1 MPGTN
6 SLQLVPP
13 SVTKKKFFFIIWT
26 TRVPPSL
33 KTLTELRI
41 LAIEKSRIN
50 FMPAGIF
57 DGMSSLVDLKI
68 SHGNVNDVGATT
80 FSGLKNLKRL
90 SLDNNE
96 IQ

>member
-1 MPGTN
+1 
-6 SLQLVPP
+6 
-13 SVTKKKFFFIIWT
+13 
-26 TRVPPSL
+26 
-33 KTLTELRI
+33 
-41 LAIEKSRIN
+41 
-50 FMPAGIF
+50 MPAGIF